1 MEAGRKFPSIL
12 AKHTQIFR
20 KVSGSFHEYSMK
32 IETCKN
38 TGFDLHG
45 IFTEA
50 SGKFPD
56 ASGKLPEDLRFLPK
70 LLETFFQL
78 PHTFFQL
85 PGTKRYPSMVGKE
98 VPWASPSKEARAVE
112 ELGRPVGYC

>member
-12 AKHTQIFR
+12 ETQTQIFR

-85 PGTKRYPSMVGKE
+85 PGTKQYPSVEGKE
-98 VPWASPSKEARAVE
+98 VPWADTSRNPA
-112 ELGRPVGYC
+112 